1 MKPPFDFSSLVPK
14 ARSSSAEEEN
24 LWAQLKIADQEGN
37 TELTTKLA
45 DELRALRATIFDKTR
60 KAVAPIVDTAMSS
73 PAGQALA
80 LPGLVAH
87 QTMKGKQRSPEY
99 MAGMRRSA
107 IDQLFLGGY
116 GEAKAKIGEM
126 LGEGDYET
134 LLGKEHEIESK
145 IPTSARLAGTAIG
158 SVPHMIAGTKA
169 LKSLKDPV
177 SKLIGGPVLAGTEA
191 GVTGYLSG
199 RDPEERKMMSM
210 LGASIGLTAGVAVPL
225 SVWGARNTWGLF
237 WEKLSKIPMPDQ
249 WQAAGKSAKE
259 WAMRKTLR
267 AMQRDGFTPGEALK
281 ALDELGPDATF
292 ADVGLNL
299 RATAG
304 VVANKPGKSMAIIH
318 ESLNE
323 RDYAQFPRIVA
334 KMDQLL
340 ESPGKLILPVIE
352 TSPEWIRL
360 MGESIPMTATLR
372 RYMQT
377 PFARDAWKQAQ
388 KIAQE
393 GRNPTRLPDIDDIIE
408 DPNVKEIQ
416 LQLVQWLK
424 RGMDG
429 VIKKEENPLTGVLEK
444 TDYVQAIQ
452 GTRRAFRNEAKFLN
466 KEYGKLLDYENYG
479 FDLEKAHKR
488 GRAAI
493 EKGKMTDKMIR
504 HEMAG
509 LTGPQRRAFKQGA
522 HEALL
527 DKKVPAQ
534 ETGRDISRALL
545 NMSNK
550 IRTIFGTRGDKFI
563 NDMKIE
569 KTFRETKQAI
579 VSGSPTAPRQ
589 TAEADYDAELMSGFG
604 NLRDPRDATTR
615 LLGKIAQ
622 WLTTPGEDVAE
633 ESAKILGTKLSPSDR
648 VILARELNKLLSRGT
663 VDPAILNTAIGIPPA
678 VTATQYMRE
687 GPEEEI
693 GFEK

>member
-1 MKPPFDFSSLVPK
+1 MPPFDFSSLTPK
-14 ARSSSAEEEN
+14 AQPTSELEKS
-24 LWAQLKIADQEGN
+24 LWRQLSKADQEGN
-37 TELTTKLA
+37 TALATKLA
-45 DELRALRATIFDKTR
+45 NELKTLEGTPISGIR
-60 KAVAPIVDTAMSS
+60 KRIAPIVDKVMSS

-99 MAGMRRSA
+99 MAGMGRSA
-107 IDQLFLGGY
+107 IDQLLLGGY

-126 LGEGDYET
+126 RGEGDYET

-158 SVPHMIAGTKA
+158 SVPHMVAGSKA
-169 LKSLKDPV
+169 LQLLKSPI
-177 SKLIGGPVLAGTEA
+177 SKLVAGPALAGTEA

-199 RDPEERKMMSM
+199 STAEERKMMSM

-225 SVWGARNTWGLF
+225 SVWGVRSGWGVF
-237 WEKLSKIPMPDQ
+237 WEKMSKIPVPDQ
-249 WQAAGKSAKE
+249 WQEAGQSAKQ
-259 WAMRKTLR
+259 WAMRKVLKS
-267 AMQRDGFTPGEALK
+267 MQRDGFTPGQALK

-299 RATAG
+299 RATAS

-340 ESPGKLILPVIE
+340 ESPGKLMLPVIE
-352 TSPEWIRL
+352 TAEEWPRL
-360 MGESIPMTATLR
+360 MEQSIPITGTLR

-377 PFARDAWKQAQ
+377 PFGRDAWKQAQ

-393 GRNPTRLPDIDDIIE
+393 GDNPTRLPDIDNIIQ

-424 RGMDG
+424 KGMDD
-429 VIKKEENPLTGVLEK
+429 VIKNLEDTTTK
-444 TDYVQAIQ
+444 KLPNTEYVRAIQ
-452 GTRRAFRNEAKFLN
+452 GTRKAFRNEAKFLN
-466 KEYGKLLDYENYG
+466 KEYGKLLDFENYG
-479 FDLEKAHKR
+479 FDLQKAHSR
-488 GRAAI
+488 GRDAI
-493 EKGKMTDKMIR
+493 EKAKMTDKMIR

-534 ETGRDISRALL
+534 ETGRDISRTLL
-545 NMSNK
+545 GMSNK
-550 IRTIFGTRGDKFI
+550 IRTVFGTRGDKFI

-569 KTFRETKQAI
+569 KTFRETKANI
-579 VSGSPTAPRQ
+579 VGGSPTAPRQ
-589 TAEADYDAELMSGFG
+589 WAQTDFDAELQGGYG
-604 NLRDPRDATTR
+604 NLSDPRDVTTR
-615 LLGKIAQ
+615 IMGKIAK
-622 WLTTPGEDVAE
+622 WITTPGEDVSE
-633 ESAKILGTKLSPSDR
+633 EAAKILGTKLSPSDR
-648 VILARELNKLLSRGT
+648 VTLARELNKLLSRGT

-678 VTATQYMRE
+678 VTATQYMDT
-687 GPEEEI
+687 GFQEE
-693 GFEK
+693 